1 MGSREQPMILTIT
14 TAGTNLDSPCY
25 DLELRCKAMLN
36 GTQDDHLF
44 ALLYGVDEGDDWTD
58 TAVLIKANPNYGIS
72 VKADFLL
79 AQQQKA
85 INSPRF
91 TNIFKTKHL
100 NMWASAKS
108 AFFNMEKYNACED
121 TSLKIEDFRGT
132 ECVQALDL
140 ARKIDMT
147 AKARIFWKDIDGK
160 THWYCIAPKFWVPY
174 EQVFNNDNKQIQ
186 EQYQRYL
193 NQGLLSVSDGAEID
207 YRDIL
212 ADVLESHLETPSTA
226 IPIDPH
232 GAGNLGHNLM
242 DEGLN
247 VLTVQQNF
255 TNLSD
260 PMKELEAAINSG
272 RFHHDGNAIMT
283 WQMSNVIGKYLQ
295 GNDDVVR
302 PVKQRDINKIDGA
315 VALIMAI
322 GEAMLQM
329 REPVATPSI
338 YESGE
343 VGC

>member
-1 MGSREQPMILTIT
+1 
-14 TAGTNLDSPCY
+14 
-25 DLELRCKAMLN
+25 MLN
-36 GTQDDHLF
+36 GTRDDNLF
-44 ALLYGVDEGDDWTD
+44 ALLYGIDEGDEWTD
-58 TAVLIKANPNYGIS
+58 PNVLTKANPNYGIS

-100 NMWASAKS
+100 NEWASAKS
-108 AFFNMEKYNACED
+108 AFFNMEKYKACED
-121 TSLKIEDFRGT
+121 KTLSIDQFAGND
-132 ECVQALDL
+132 CIQALDL
-140 ARKIDMT
+140 ARKLDMNS
-147 AKARIFWKDIDGK
+147 KARVFWKEIDGK
-160 THWYCIAPKFWVPY
+160 IHWYSVAPQFWVPY
-174 EQVFNNDNKQIQ
+174 EQIYSNENKQLA

-193 NQGLLSVSDGAEID
+193 NAGLLSVTDGAEID

-212 ADVLESHLETPSTA
+212 ADVVASHLETPSIS

-232 GAGNLGHNLM
+232 GATNLGHNLM

-247 VLTVQQNF
+247 VVTVTQNY

-272 RFHHDGNAIMT
+272 RFHHDGNALMT
-283 WQMSNVIGKYLQ
+283 WQISNVIGKNLP

-302 PVKQRDINKIDGA
+302 PVKQKAINKIDGA

-329 REPVATPSI
+329 REPTQQESI
-338 YESGE
+338 YNSGE